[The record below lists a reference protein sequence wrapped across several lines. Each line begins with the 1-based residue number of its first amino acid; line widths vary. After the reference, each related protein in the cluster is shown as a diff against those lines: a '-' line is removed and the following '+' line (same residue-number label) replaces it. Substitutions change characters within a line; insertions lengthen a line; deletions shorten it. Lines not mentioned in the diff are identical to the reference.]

1 MGASLSYCAVVW
13 LMGSS
18 LQMMLSAFPQIAQ
31 VIQYL
36 GSADLLYLA
45 ARIARARP
53 VRWIRSLRIAQ
64 G

>member
-1 MGASLSYCAVVW
+1 
-13 LMGSS
+13 MGSS

-31 VIQYL
+31 VTQYL